1 MSKGDLVK
9 TRVEHKCWKCH
20 KKLPKGT
27 WCFGKG
33 NYAKVCLSCYKDI
46 IIPARIVAGEKYI
59 EKKKEELKD
68 LELNWEKYQ
77 QVNMI
82 ANLQD

>member
-1 MSKGDLVK
+1 MSKGDIVK
-9 TRVEHKCWKCH
+9 TRTGNKCYKCR

-33 NYAKVCLSCYKDI
+33 CYGKVCLDCHKSI
-46 IIPARIVAGEKYI
+46 IIPARIVAGQKYI
-59 EKKKEELKD
+59 KKQKEELKD